1 MLCLAPAAGPAAQ
14 IHEEQGDAV
23 IDHDIAERSEHAVAV
38 IGREGDRAAVE
49 AADEA
54 GAAALVGHVGPP
66 LAVRRRQEEHGAGLD
81 EGDIPVGQVGVHRD
95 LFQPIRDATA
105 VESVLKLAVT
115 VVVHGPTLR
124 CDPDGRKGPCQ
135 AVGGELCCP
144 AVERARS
151 GPSRRVTLAS
161 RPDSKRLTGERPSD
175 H

>member
-81 EGDIPVGQVGVHRD
+81 EGDVPVGQVGVHRD
-95 LFQPIRDATA
+95 LFQPVGDATA

-124 CDPDGRKGPCQ
+124 CDHDGRKAPATPS
-135 AVGGELCCP
+135 AVSCVAP
-144 AVERARS
+144 HPRVIVDVEVCWHTHATHDRQIAR
-151 GPSRRVTLAS
+151 
-161 RPDSKRLTGERPSD
+161 
-175 H
+175 